1 MIYETLGKHKH
12 VLTYDQTAPLIEQS
26 TIEKILK
33 KTWKVTPSKNNI
45 MAYNVYVLGPEHQ
58 HYKEIIYDISSKN
71 EDRTNKRNPIP
82 DTDKTNGRIPAYS
95 NLLNCQYLLIF
106 TLRLGGPLNPY
117 QQRQWNRGV
126 CYDPCL
132 EEGLI
137 QSCENI
143 AVECGLFANTFRGL
157 CVEEGIDTS
166 FTANFS
172 KDIDDWKE
180 IPFINRRVMLLMTV
194 GYAKVY
200 REDMKLPPTEDYIG
214 DVKPD
219 YDRIVKFIE

>member
-12 VLTYDQTAPLIEQS
+12 VMKYNQSASLIERT
-26 TIEKILK
+26 TIDELLK

-45 MAYNVYVLGPEHQ
+45 MAYNIHVIGPEHQ
-58 HYKEIIYDISSKN
+58 HYKEMVYNICAGN
-71 EDRTNKRNPIP
+71 EDRTNKRNPN
-82 DTDKTNGRIPAYS
+82 TDIDKEKGRNPAYA
-95 NLLNCQYLLIF
+95 NIQNCQYLLIF

-117 QQRQWNRGV
+117 QQRQWDNGV

-132 EEGLI
+132 EEGLWE
-137 QSCENI
+137 SRENI

-172 KDIDDWKE
+172 KEDKDWVTV
-180 IPFINRRVMLLMTV
+180 PFVDRRVMLLMTV
-194 GYAKVY
+194 GYAEIY
-200 REDMKLPPTEDYIG
+200 REDLKANGIYFG
-214 DVKPD
+214 DIKPD
-219 YDRIVKFIE
+219 YNKIIKFVE